1 VFAEQARHARAQGQA
16 ASGQLQGVP
25 HRGSRRDPE
34 SAQAVGIERHWR
46 KDWTP
51 VLSFFSICKC
61 FYYPSSSTQAETSCP
76 ILSVLVRGTG
86 TRSQRSTETY
96 VQLSTR
102 KTVRLFVVLFLL
114 LVVIA
119 RLELGPVNM
128 VIQALQIH
136 SIDQSLYTPSIEK
149 EIQEERTPRFEVS
162 QM

>member
-1 VFAEQARHARAQGQA
+1 
-16 ASGQLQGVP
+16 
-25 HRGSRRDPE
+25 
-34 SAQAVGIERHWR
+34 
-46 KDWTP
+46 
-51 VLSFFSICKC
+51 
-61 FYYPSSSTQAETSCP
+61 
-76 ILSVLVRGTG
+76 VRGTG